1 MYHCRKW
8 LSDYHL
14 SFAEIETTDLDFLL
28 SLEVIDSKIE
38 FAFEQQR
45 RATHNWQSGQV
56 FIDQIL

>member
-1 MYHCRKW
+1 MYHARKW

-14 SFAEIETTDLDFLL
+14 SFAEIEAMELDFLL
-28 SLEVIDSKIE
+28 DLEVIDSKVE

-45 RATHNWQSGQV
+45 RATKGWQKEKV